1 MAEELEDVQV
11 EYSAEEGGR
20 GQEGRQQAGRQ
31 QAGRQQEG
39 RQQAGRRQAASLC
52 PSCCNESVE
61 LAGIHPGADEQ
72 LPLTSGE
79 L

>member
-1 MAEELEDVQV
+1 MAEELEDAQA

-20 GQEGRQQAGRQ
+20 G
-31 QAGRQQEG
+31 QEG

-61 LAGIHPGADEQ
+61 LAGIHPAADEQ

>member
-1 MAEELEDVQV
+1 MAEELEDAQA

-31 QAGRQQEG
+31 
-39 RQQAGRRQAASLC
+39 QAASLC

>member
-1 MAEELEDVQV
+1 MAEELEDAQV

-20 GQEGRQQAGRQ
+20 GQEGRQQEGRQ
-31 QAGRQQEG
+31 QAGRQQ
-39 RQQAGRRQAASLC
+39 AASLW

>member
-1 MAEELEDVQV
+1 MAEELEDAQV

-20 GQEGRQQAGRQ
+20 GQEGRQQEGRQ
-31 QAGRQQEG
+31 QAGRQQ
-39 RQQAGRRQAASLC
+39 AASLW

-61 LAGIHPGADEQ
+61 LAGIHPAADEQ

>member
-1 MAEELEDVQV
+1 MAEELEDAQA

-20 GQEGRQQAGRQ
+20 GQEGRQQ
-31 QAGRQQEG
+31 E
-39 RQQAGRRQAASLC
+39 GRRQAASLW

>member
-11 EYSAEEGGR
+11 EYSAEGGR
-20 GQEGRQQAGRQ
+20 GQEGQQQAGRQ
-31 QAGRQQEG
+31 QA
-39 RQQAGRRQAASLC
+39 ASLW

>member
-20 GQEGRQQAGRQ
+20 G
-31 QAGRQQEG
+31 QEG

>member
-11 EYSAEEGGR
+11 EYSAEGGR
-20 GQEGRQQAGRQ
+20 GQAGRQ
-31 QAGRQQEG
+31 QAGRQQ
-39 RQQAGRRQAASLC
+39 AASLW

>member
-1 MAEELEDVQV
+1 MAEELEDAQA

-20 GQEGRQQAGRQ
+20 G
-31 QAGRQQEG
+31 QEG

>member
-1 MAEELEDVQV
+1 MAEELEDAQV

-20 GQEGRQQAGRQ
+20 GQEGRQQEGRQ
-31 QAGRQQEG
+31 QAG
-39 RQQAGRRQAASLC
+39 RQQAGRRQAASLW